1 VIGINRPDGW
11 FVLAVEAESITNDI
25 EDLKM
30 KFPRASGV
38 LLHPTSLPGRFG
50 VGDLGPEAWRF
61 VDLLETMG
69 QSLWQVLPLGPT
81 GYGDSP
87 YQCFSAFAG
96 NPLLISLEMLVT
108 DGLLAESD
116 LAEVPEF
123 PTTEVDYGPV
133 IEFKT
138 RLLRRAYDNFEA
150 SPDLADL
157 AELRQACQ
165 LFASQAGWWLED
177 YALFRSIKD
186 YHGGCEWTR
195 WDPYLRD
202 RQDDALHFFRE
213 NHGRE
218 IGLHKFLQFI
228 FFRQWLGLASYA
240 NERGI
245 KIIGDIPI
253 FVAHDSADVWAHREL
268 YHLDEAG
275 MPTVVAGVPP
285 DYFSADG
292 QLWGNPLYRW
302 ELMAGDGYRW
312 WISRIRATLGTVDI
326 VRLDHFRGFEKYW
339 AVPAGET
346 TARNGS
352 WEQGPEGKF
361 FEAISRELGALPIIA
376 EDLGVITPEVRR
388 LRDRFGL
395 PGMQILQFGFS
406 PDPEADGLKPYSFVP
421 NSVVYTG
428 THDNDTTCGWF
439 AARGGS
445 TLGADVIDAERELL
459 LRYLGTD
466 GSEINWDLIRLALAS
481 VANMAIIP
489 LQDLLGLGSEARM
502 NTPARESGNWGW
514 RFDAEQLTPSIQQRF
529 LDLTE
534 TYGRNRGRLKA
545 ELRQAEN

>member
-1 VIGINRPDGW
+1 
-11 FVLAVEAESITNDI
+11 
-25 EDLKM
+25 M

-50 VGDLGPEAWRF
+50 IGDLGPEAWRF
-61 VDLLETMG
+61 VDFLESTG

-96 NPLLISLEMLVT
+96 NPLLISLELLVS

-116 LAEVPEF
+116 LAEVPDF
-123 PTTEVDYGPV
+123 PATQVDYGSV
-133 IEFKT
+133 IDFKS
-138 RLLRRAYDNFEA
+138 RLLRRAYENFEV
-150 SPDLADL
+150 SPGLPGLEDL
-157 AELRQACQ
+157 RRACQ
-165 LFASQAGWWLED
+165 SFASQTAWWLDD

-186 YHGGCEWTR
+186 FHGGCEWTR

-202 RQDDALHFFRE
+202 REDEALHFFRE
-213 NHGRE
+213 NHRHE
-218 IGLHKFLQFI
+218 IGLHKFMQFI
-228 FFRQWLGLASYA
+228 FFRQWLGIARYA
-240 NERGI
+240 NERGV

-275 MPTVVAGVPP
+275 MPTFVAGVPP

-302 ELMAGDGYRW
+302 DLMAGDGYKW
-312 WISRIRATLGTVDI
+312 WIARIRATLGMVDI

-339 AVPAGET
+339 AVPAGEK

-352 WEQGPEGKF
+352 WENGPEAEF
-361 FEAISRELGALPIIA
+361 FEAIRRELGALPIIA
-376 EDLGVITPEVRR
+376 EDLGMITSEVRR

-395 PGMQILQFGFS
+395 PGMQILQFAFS
-406 PDPEADGLKPYSFVP
+406 PDPGADSLKPYSFVP

-439 AARGGS
+439 AASSGS
-445 TLGADVIDAERELL
+445 TLDDEQVNAERELM
-459 LRYLGTD
+459 LRYIGTD

-481 VANMAIIP
+481 VADMAIIP

-502 NTPARESGNWGW
+502 NKPARESGNWGW
-514 RFDAEQLTPSIQQRF
+514 RFMAEQLTPVISQR
-529 LDLTE
+529 LADLTE
-534 TYGRNRGRLKA
+534 TYGRNRGRRKLA
-545 ELRQAEN
+545 EPQAEGPDNALKSGEPARILPFGKSE